1 MIFSFT
7 SAIVNATSQRRV
19 NELSN
24 FNFSIHYK
32 PDTENVADSLTR
44 YALLQECNLEQY
56 SEHFNPDEI
65 KSAFNAVVN
74 QVGNNETWVAA
85 VNTIN
90 TVFSDIESQIL
101 YDVGNQK
108 TLASQD
114 LAKYQAKEKWIQ
126 LAIQFKKKGK
136 YPNKHAYQPLPR
148 ESKILL

>member
-7 SAIVNATSQRRV
+7 STIVNATSQRRV

-32 PDTENVADSLTR
+32 PDIENVADSLIR

-65 KSAFNAVVN
+65 KSAFDEVVN

-90 TVFSDIESQIL
+90 TVFSDIENQIL

-108 TLASQD
+108 NLASQD
-114 LAKYQAKEKWIQ
+114 LAKY
-126 LAIQFKKKGK
+126 
-136 YPNKHAYQPLPR
+136 
-148 ESKILL
+148 